1 MKARDFIKPSE
12 NVVVVFTH
20 GKSFVLHDDNTGSTG
35 NWNIDPN
42 RKVDRVIVYHRDNEK
57 NINNLY
63 IANHAGAYPA
73 NGEGGRYNIRLT
85 HVQYI
90 GATSTNWI
98 DFAEGGQNPIRYLS

>member
-1 MKARDFIKPSE
+1 MKARDFIKPGE

-20 GKSFVLHDDNTGSTG
+20 GEHFVLHDDNTGSTG
-35 NWNIDPN
+35 EWKIDPN
-42 RKVDRVIVYHRDNEK
+42 HKIDRVIIYHRDDEK

-63 IANHAGAYPA
+63 IANHAGAEPA
-73 NGEGGRYNIRLT
+73 DREKRYNIRLA

-98 DFAEGGQNPIRYLS
+98 EFAEGGQNSIRYLS